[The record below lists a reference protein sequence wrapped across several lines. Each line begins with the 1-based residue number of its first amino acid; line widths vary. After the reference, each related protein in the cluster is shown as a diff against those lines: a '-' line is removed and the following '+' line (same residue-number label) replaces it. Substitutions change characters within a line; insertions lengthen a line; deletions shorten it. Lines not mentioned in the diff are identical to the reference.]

1 LVENHRAEEWQLIIV
16 DDFDVA
22 HCVVFQGYSL
32 GYIGSFYLS
41 IFRGT
46 LVSCEDECALL
57 LLQAL
62 KIASLSNRDIT
73 AVTVVGEK
81 V

>member
-1 LVENHRAEEWQLIIV
+1 MIA
-16 DDFDVA
+16 DDLNAA
-22 HCVVFQGYSL
+22 HSVVFQGYSL

-46 LVSCEDECALL
+46 LVSREDECALL

-62 KIASLSNRDIT
+62 KTASPFKSRYYCCGISERRCT
-73 AVTVVGEK
+73 
-81 V
+81 